1 MSAGLLAGAQGETNA
16 AVQAGGPWKD
26 GAYPGYASGHNGQ
39 VQVAVVVRNGRIDRV
54 EVVRHKEKRQ
64 NAINTVVGRIVSQQ
78 SVKVDAVSGATYS
91 SEAVMR
97 AVRNALEQAQ

>member
-1 MSAGLLAGAQGETNA
+1 
-16 AVQAGGPWKD
+16 
-26 GAYPGYASGHNGQ
+26 
-39 VQVAVVVRNGRIDRV
+39 
-54 EVVRHKEKRQ
+54 VVRHKEKRQ

-97 AVRNALEQAQ
+97 AVKNALDQAQ